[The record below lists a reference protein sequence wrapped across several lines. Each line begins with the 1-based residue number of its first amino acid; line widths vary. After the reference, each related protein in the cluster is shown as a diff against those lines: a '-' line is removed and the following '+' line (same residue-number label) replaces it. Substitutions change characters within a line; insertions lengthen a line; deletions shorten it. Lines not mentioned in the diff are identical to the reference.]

1 MPAES
6 IQSLPE
12 SVMAIVLSYLVPGP
26 LPIETRRD
34 DLDPEKRG
42 DNEDDV
48 SDFLSRRRQLR
59 ELCLVSRQFY
69 KATHPCLMHSIA
81 LVSGKQL
88 VLLFTQLWKKPQ
100 LRERI
105 RNFASFI
112 PMGERRHGF
121 EASLEWNDVAP
132 LLPSSSGGHDYRMFW
147 TTGLRLEPV
156 EDGERDHAGN
166 QYDDIY
172 YLPQRLLALTVMLAT
187 RVEDLFI
194 TVPSGK
200 HVPAKKLGNLLK
212 KAAWP
217 QSNMDAPC
225 FWHLHTI
232 RVQAIN
238 SRGDF
243 VRLDPMYL
251 PTFEL
256 AADRPVREVELR
268 MDSGEWPDE
277 FGSPRGAQLRCFKNS
292 EDTLKHAEA
301 LRKIEHLALLQ
312 SHTQLATLRNV
323 LTRTTSISTLRWTS
337 NLPLEELFRNWNTF
351 WSLEDALKPVQEKL
365 SSLHLELLNGTAF
378 PGPGSSR
385 PFLNASGFSNLL
397 YLRVDTVVLFGTLT
411 EEICLR
417 KKLPGSLV
425 ELVIIERW
433 ASPVLESLK
442 ARAARAVD
450 HDFRLSK
457 MLFSLLAG
465 HPRDLDDLLAVT
477 FRALPPVH
485 PQQVSDLHGTLR
497 SKRAIV
503 RMEHQFAMAAVLY
516 SLEWQ

>member
-1 MPAES
+1 MPAKS

-12 SVMAIVLSYLVPGP
+12 SVMARIMSYLVPEP

-42 DNEDDV
+42 NNQDDV
-48 SDFLSRRRQLR
+48 SDFLSRRCQLR
-59 ELCLVSRQFY
+59 KLCLVSRQFY
-69 KATHPCLMHSIA
+69 KATHPCLMHNIA
-81 LVSGKQL
+81 VVSGKQL
-88 VLLFTQLWKKPQ
+88 VLLFVQLWEKPQ

-105 RNFASFI
+105 RNFACFV

-132 LLPSSSGGHDYRMFW
+132 LLPSRSGGHDYRLLR

-156 EDGERDHAGN
+156 EDGQRDREGN
-166 QYDDIY
+166 QYDNIY
-172 YLPQRLLALTVMLAT
+172 YLPQRLLALIVMLAS
-187 RVEDLFI
+187 RMDDLFI
-194 TVPSGK
+194 TIPSVK
-200 HVPAKKLGNLLK
+200 HEHAKKLGDLLK

-217 QSNMDAPC
+217 KSNTDDPC
-225 FWHLHTI
+225 FGHLRTI

-243 VRLDPMYL
+243 VRLNPMYL

-256 AADRPVREVELR
+256 AADRPVRKVEFR
-268 MDSGEWPDE
+268 MDSGEWPRE
-277 FGSPRGAQLRCFKNS
+277 FGSPLGERLRWFQNN
-292 EDTLKHAEA
+292 EDAVKHAEA

-312 SHTQLATLRNV
+312 SHTQLTTLRNM
-323 LTRTTSISTLRWTS
+323 LTRTTSLSTLRWTS
-337 NLPLEELFRNWNTF
+337 NLPLEELFRNWETF

-365 SSLHLELLNGTAF
+365 ASLHLELLNGTAF

-411 EEICLR
+411 EEMCLR

-433 ASPVLESLK
+433 ASPVVESLK
-442 ARAARAVD
+442 ARAARAVN
-450 HDFRLSK
+450 HDVRLSK
-457 MLFSLLAG
+457 MIFSLLAG

-497 SKRAIV
+497 SQRAIV
-503 RMEHQFAMAAVLY
+503 RMEYQFAMAAVLY